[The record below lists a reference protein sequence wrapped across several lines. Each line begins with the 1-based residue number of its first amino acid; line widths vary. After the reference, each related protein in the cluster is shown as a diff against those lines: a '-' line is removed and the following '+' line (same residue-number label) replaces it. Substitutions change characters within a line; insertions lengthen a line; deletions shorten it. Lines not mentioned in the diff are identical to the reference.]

1 MAYRTDLAVEIKN
14 DLEEENGLEK
24 SVQKKHGISIIS
36 IKIKTKKTAK
46 KLQKPIGNYITLQ
59 HRAILEPQN
68 LEYAENILAQQLERF
83 VGNKKNILFVGLGNR
98 EITSDSLGPLVANK
112 IVVTRH
118 LDEELKEIFG
128 FKDIKTVS
136 AICPGVF
143 GRTGMESTEI
153 VKSCCIITKPDL
165 VIAVDSLAAGSV
177 FRLGTTI
184 QLTDT
189 GICPGSGVC
198 NKRKELSHGVLGV
211 DVLAIGVPTVVDM
224 KNINKKKKESI
235 KENMTLT
242 PKNIDQIVKR
252 SANLIANSLNRAL
265 FPTIKKEELK
275 AFYD

>member
-1 MAYRTDLAVEIKN
+1 M
-14 DLEEENGLEK
+14 
-24 SVQKKHGISIIS
+24 
-36 IKIKTKKTAK
+36 
-46 KLQKPIGNYITLQ
+46 
-59 HRAILEPQN
+59 
-68 LEYAENILAQQLERF
+68 
-83 VGNKKNILFVGLGNR
+83 GNKKNILFVGLGNR

>member
-68 LEYAENILAQQLERF
+68 LEYAENILAQQLEKF

-128 FKDIKTVS
+128 FKDI
-136 AICPGVF
+136 
-143 GRTGMESTEI
+143 STEI

>member
-68 LEYAENILAQQLERF
+68 LEYAENILAQQLEKF

-198 NKRKELSHGVLGV
+198 NKRKELSHGVL
-211 DVLAIGVPTVVDM
+211 
-224 KNINKKKKESI
+224 
-235 KENMTLT
+235 
-242 PKNIDQIVKR
+242 
-252 SANLIANSLNRAL
+252 
-265 FPTIKKEELK
+265 EEKLYRR
-275 AFYD
+275 FV